1 MLQYDMYCVLW
12 IHCICST
19 FSLRGLKLEVMD
31 VVCYAPGLVVWRIAV
46 HASNRSR
53 SRRPF
58 ISKAIFLLNS

>member
-1 MLQYDMYCVLW
+1 MCEADNASNGC
-12 IHCICST
+12 
-19 FSLRGLKLEVMD
+19 G
-31 VVCYAPGLVVWRIAV
+31 VCYAPGLVVWRIAV